1 MKSKLILVHGKARSG
16 KGEVAKR
23 LCEKFGYI
31 ELGFADYLKELAVTI
46 FGWAP
51 DEVYRNRTP
60 ESRRFMQLLG
70 NEIGRAK
77 DLDFW
82 VKHLQKTIEGKYK
95 DKNIVISDLRYK
107 NEAQW
112 GLDCKG
118 ELWLVKRSE
127 AIIEANPEHISE
139 HDLEDWKIWNHV
151 LENDGS
157 LKNLYDAVDNIIL
170 EEPKKILTKEETLTE
185 SSLIC
190 DIIDILNDEGT
201 PIAGNLISAL
211 GKNLAKLG
219 WTKKILSQRKWGKK

>member
-1 MKSKLILVHGKARSG
+1 MKSKLILVNGKARSG

-23 LCEKFGYI
+23 LSEKFGYV
-31 ELGFADYLKELAVTI
+31 ELGFADYLKELAVNI

-60 ESRRFMQLLG
+60 ESRHFMQLLG

-127 AIIEANPEHISE
+127 ALIEANPEHISE
-139 HDLEDWKIWNHV
+139 NDLKDWKIWAHV
-151 LENDGS
+151 IKNDGS
-157 LKNLYDAVDNIIL
+157 LEDLYIKVDNIIL
-170 EEPKKILTKEETLTE
+170 EKPKEIPTKKEATTE
-185 SSLIC
+185 ASLVC
-190 DIIDILNDEGT
+190 DIIDILSDEGT

-211 GKNLAKLG
+211 GKNLTKLG
-219 WTKKILSQRKWGKK
+219 WTKKILSQRKWGKR